1 MKTIEGM
8 TKDEKLALLK
18 LPLDEKI
25 KRTKELILE
34 WYLQYDGQV
43 FVSFSGGKDSTV
55 LLHIARSI
63 KTCADIPAVF
73 VDTGLEYPE
82 LRQHVKNTE
91 NVIWVK
97 PKYTFKQVLEKY
109 GYPIISKEQSRY
121 IYDMRHSKSDKL
133 KDVRMNGK
141 LMPDGTRGSMSR
153 LSDCWKPLI
162 DAPFEISNKCCDV
175 MKKNPAKNFE
185 KESGRHPIVG
195 TMAEESRLRWQKYL
209 GTNCNAFSAKHPESK
224 PMSFWTEQDVL
235 EYIRRFNL
243 EIPSVYGEIKE
254 DENGKLY
261 TTGVHRTGCM
271 FCMYGLHCEKKGET
285 RFDKMKQTHPKQY
298 DYCMNQLGLKTVIDE
313 YLKCSPRKES
323 K

>member
-1 MKTIEGM
+1 M

-109 GYPIISKEQSRY
+109 GYPIISKVQSRY

-162 DAPFEISNKCCDV
+162 DAPFEISNGALTRGFQQFDKRDIEPRFPFG
-175 MKKNPAKNFE
+175 KILPFI
-185 KESGRHPIVG
+185 R
-195 TMAEESRLRWQKYL
+195 
-209 GTNCNAFSAKHPESK
+209 
-224 PMSFWTEQDVL
+224 MSF
-235 EYIRRFNL
+235 NL
-243 EIPSVYGEIKE
+243 SDFEWRIS
-254 DENGKLY
+254 
-261 TTGVHRTGCM
+261 
-271 FCMYGLHCEKKGET
+271 
-285 RFDKMKQTHPKQY
+285 
-298 DYCMNQLGLKTVIDE
+298 
-313 YLKCSPRKES
+313 
-323 K
+323 